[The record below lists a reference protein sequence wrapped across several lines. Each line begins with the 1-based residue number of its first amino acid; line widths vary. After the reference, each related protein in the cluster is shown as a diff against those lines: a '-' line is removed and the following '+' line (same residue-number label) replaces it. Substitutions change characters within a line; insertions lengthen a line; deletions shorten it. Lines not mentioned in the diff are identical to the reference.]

1 MPPVQAGDTLGPWL
15 LRREIG
21 GGGIAQVFLAE
32 HGHHKTQAVLKV
44 LREEFAAQP
53 DVVTVFLSEPRAQ
66 QAVEHESTIEVL
78 QIVEGERPYFI
89 TELARGRTL
98 ADELKRGPLPL
109 PRALHV
115 ARQVAVVLA
124 HAHDAD
130 VVHRNLKPANVFLVR
145 NDDDPDFVKLL
156 ELGATRMQ
164 SQGEKPIPGTLIG
177 TPAYMAPEQLRQ
189 TAGGYRVDMYSFG
202 VLLFELTAGRRP
214 FVGEV
219 GELVKQQ
226 LLTPAPRAQSFMPSL
241 PAALDQLI
249 ARCLEKD
256 PDARPPSMHE
266 VALALATLED
276 SVGSAPADDE
286 GPGPSFAV
294 PKSTSGYTTVAAD
307 ATVAPPAQVVFED
320 DEPSFESVTDQV
332 RAVRDLPTVPSAP
345 PIEARVSTAEGAQS
359 VPAPVLGLPQPAVV
373 ETAASA
379 SAPTSFRED
388 DLDDTLRTTLRGRS
402 PAWGLFAAGGAAAAI
417 LAGIVAL
424 SRRGDDVPIAAAP
437 VDAGTLEAPAIPP
450 TDDLPIEPLHPI
462 EPPAP
467 TPPPTPPAVAEPAPP
482 PPPEPAPPPAPAPAL
497 DRYPV
502 TFGSSPAGAQVW
514 IRMDKRIRLLCT
526 TPCDFTLPAGKELLV
541 ELRLDGYTSAQ
552 RTLTVAEGA
561 RFHGTLRKK

>member
-1 MPPVQAGDTLGPWL
+1 MLACPPVQAGETLGPWL

-32 HGHHKTQAVLKV
+32 HATHKTQAVLKV
-44 LREEFAAQP
+44 LRADFAAQP
-53 DVVTVFLSEPRAQ
+53 DVVALFLGEPRAQ
-66 QAVEHESTIEVL
+66 QAVEHEATLEVL

-115 ARQVAVVLA
+115 ARQVALVLA

-145 NDDDPDFVKLL
+145 RDDDPDFVKLL

-219 GELVKQQ
+219 AELVKQH
-226 LLTPAPRAQSFMPSL
+226 LLTPAPGARSFMPSL
-241 PAALDQLI
+241 PDALDQLI

-294 PKSTSGYTTVAAD
+294 PKNTSGYTTVPAD
-307 ATVAPPAQVVFED
+307 ATVAPPAEMAFED
-320 DEPSFESVTDQV
+320 DEPSFESVTDQH
-332 RAVRDLPTVPSAP
+332 RAVREAPTIPSAP
-345 PIEARVSTAEGAQS
+345 PLGAMGSSQEPPPS
-359 VPAPVLGLPQPAVV
+359 VPAPIVGLAPPPAPAAPSAVTP
-373 ETAASA
+373 TARF
-379 SAPTSFRED
+379 TD
-388 DLDDTLRTTLRGRS
+388 DELDDTLRTTLRGRS
-402 PAWGLFAAGGAAAAI
+402 PAWPLLGAGATAVAI
-417 LAGIVAL
+417 LAGVVAL
-424 SRRGDDVPIAAAP
+424 SRGGGEEPLAKAP
-437 VDAGTLEAPAIPP
+437 VDAGVVEAPSPP
-450 TDDLPIEPLHPI
+450 PGDDLPIEPLT
-462 EPPAP
+462 PPAPPSP
-467 TPPPTPPAVAEPAPP
+467 TPPPTPTPTPPAP
-482 PPPEPAPPPAPAPAL
+482 PAPAL

-502 TFGSSPAGAQVW
+502 SFGSNPAGAQVW
-514 IRMDKRIRLLCT
+514 IRMDKRIRLLCS
-526 TPCDFTLPAGKELLV
+526 TPCEFTLPAGKEVLV
-541 ELRLDGYTSAQ
+541 ELRMDGYSSAQ